1 MLGVLSRVK
10 TGGKLAA
17 LLLVFGL
24 VSAAVMYFVFKS
36 SGETFREAFRKP
48 NEQLAVAIGDTI
60 DRNLFERYGDVQ
72 AFGLNAAAHDTS
84 NWRDPSQSN
93 SLVSAMNGY
102 VTGNGNYRAMLLL
115 DTDGKVVAVNSVG
128 ETGERLDTKPLLG
141 HDFSKSKWFKDALIG
156 NFLEG
161 SNGFSGT
168 SVGKAQRIAF
178 IGKLYG
184 DDGFV
189 IPFSAPVKDASGKV
203 IGVWAN
209 FANLGLVEQIITTYH
224 ASLEAEGKG
233 DAELMVLDKDGTV
246 IVDYDPHVAGTTDY
260 IRNPKIIGVENL
272 AKTVDVAQRVIN
284 GEKGTDY
291 SFDPKKNLLLVASFA
306 RSDGAYD
313 YPGLGWSVLVRA
325 HQDDVYAALD
335 SVNTTMLFALVIGG
349 LLCGGIG
356 FLIGNYAAKPLRDM
370 TAAMSELAN
379 GNTNVEIPALDRSDE
394 IGDMAAA
401 VEVFKANAIESAR
414 LEEEKVA
421 MAQKAEREKQQMLRD
436 LADQF
441 ETTVGRIITEVATST
456 ANLSETAQSMSNVSN
471 ETTAQASAVASSSE
485 QASAN
490 VQTVAAA
497 AEEMTA
503 SVSEINSQM
512 QLAFDAAQR
521 GVARVDTTSIQM
533 QKLVESAEKIG
544 QVVELISEIAEQTNL
559 LALNATIESARAGE
573 QGRGFAVVAS
583 EVKQLASRTSRETEA
598 IRAQIDGIQD
608 ATRNA
613 VDSMG
618 EIRTVINT
626 VNDVSAAI
634 AAAIEEQDAT
644 TRDIAQ
650 NMSEAACGTDAVV
663 RTISNVRQSA
673 IDSGNAS
680 ANVTKAV
687 DVLSRQ
693 SGELR
698 TQVTS
703 FINRIRAA

>member
-1 MLGVLSRVK
+1 MLGVLNRVK
-10 TGGKLAA
+10 IGGKLAG
-17 LLLVFGL
+17 LLLVFGF
-24 VSAAVMYFVFKS
+24 VSAVVMYFVFLS
-36 SGETFREAFRKP
+36 SGETFRSAFRKP
-48 NEQLAVAIGDTI
+48 NEQLAIAIGDTI

-72 AFGLNAAAHDTS
+72 AFGMNAAAHDTN
-84 NWRDPSQSN
+84 NWRDQSQSN
-93 SLVSAMNGY
+93 ALINAMNGY
-102 VTGNGNYRAMLLL
+102 MTGYGIYRAMLLL
-115 DTDGKVVAVNSVG
+115 DTGGKVVAVNSVSDS
-128 ETGERLDTKPLLG
+128 GERLATATLLG
-141 HDFSKSKWFKDALIG
+141 HDFSQSKWFKDALSG

-161 SNGFSGT
+161 PNGFSGT
-168 SVGKAQRIAF
+168 SVGKTQRIAF

-184 DDGFV
+184 DEGFV
-189 IPFSAPVKDASGKV
+189 IPFSAPVKDAGGNV

-209 FANLGLVEQIITTYH
+209 FANLGLVEEIVTTFH
-224 ASLEAEGKG
+224 ATLEAEGKG
-233 DAELMVLDKDGTV
+233 DAELMILDKDGTV

-260 IRNPKIIGVENL
+260 VRDPKVIGVENL
-272 AKTVDVAQRVIN
+272 AQTVDVAKRVIN
-284 GEKGTDY
+284 GEQGTDY
-291 SFDPKKNLLLVASFA
+291 SFDPKKNILQVASFA
-306 RSDGAYD
+306 RTDGAYS

-335 SVNTTMLFALVIGG
+335 SVNTTMLLALITGAFM
-349 LLCGGIG
+349 CGGIG
-356 FLIGNYAAKPLRDM
+356 FWIGNFAAKPLRDM
-370 TAAMSELAN
+370 TGAMTELAN
-379 GNTNVEIPALDRSDE
+379 GNTNVEIPALGRSDE

-401 VEVFKANAIESAR
+401 VQIFKANAIEAAR

-421 MAQKAEREKQQMLRD
+421 MAKKAEREKKQMLQD

-441 ETTVGRIITEVATST
+441 ETTVGRIITEVASST
-456 ANLSETAQSMSNVSN
+456 ANLSETAKSMSNVSN
-471 ETTAQASAVASSSE
+471 QTTAQASAVASSSE

-521 GVARVDTTSIQM
+521 GVAGVDTTSIQM

-583 EVKQLASRTSRETEA
+583 EVKELASRTSRETEA
-598 IRAQIDGIQD
+598 IRAQIFGIQE
-608 ATRNA
+608 ATRDA
-613 VDSMG
+613 VDSMR

-650 NMSEAACGTDAVV
+650 NMSEAACGTDEVV

-680 ANVTKAV
+680 ANVSKAV
-687 DVLSRQ
+687 ELLSQQ

-698 TQVTS
+698 AQVTS
-703 FINRIRAA
+703 FIGRIRAA